1 MNINIPALINF
12 DPAGIKKKKKKAPA
26 CIFQTCPV
34 LCYMTLY
41 HSLNIQLNY

>member
-1 MNINIPALINF
+1 MNINIPAFINF
-12 DPAGIKKKKKKAPA
+12 EPAGIKKAPT

-34 LCYMTLY
+34 LCCMTLY

>member
-12 DPAGIKKKKKKAPA
+12 DPAGIKKST
-26 CIFQTCPV
+26 CMYIQTCPV